1 MRVIIRTSK
10 WAVWA
15 RRFGRLALPVA
26 LIGVAFHHTGSLSS
40 ETFTMVLA
48 LSVLIATAAVAAGI
62 TGLIRIWVT
71 GDQGWRACLFAI
83 LFGMFVLGP
92 FFYGISNGIGLPAT
106 NTISTSP
113 ADPPQII
120 GANPFGWVDGSDDP
134 EGREALEAAF
144 PAISTRTYQRPV
156 AESFAIALDV
166 AESFGWQERVARGPA
181 NAFAGA
187 QINMVAVT
195 ALGYRDEVSIR
206 LRPDPSGTRIDVRS
220 ASYWGVGDL
229 GMNGQRLSDYL
240 LALDAAFATAP
251 AGAEPEV

>member
-1 MRVIIRTSK
+1 MRVIVRTSK
-10 WAVWA
+10 WAIWA

-48 LSVLIATAAVAAGI
+48 LSVMIATAAIAAGI
-62 TGLIRIWVT
+62 TGLVRIWVT

-92 FFYGISNGIGLPAT
+92 FFYGMSKGIGLPAT

-113 ADPPQII
+113 SDPPQII
-120 GANPFGWVDGSDDP
+120 GANPFGWVDGSSDA
-134 EGREALEAAF
+134 EGREALAMAF

-156 AESFAIALDV
+156 SDSYAIALEV
-166 AESFGWQERVARGPA
+166 AEGFGWQARVTRGPA

-195 ALGYRDEVSIR
+195 FLGYRDEVSIR
-206 LRPDPSGTRIDVRS
+206 LRPIAAGTRIDVRS

-229 GMNGQRLSDYL
+229 GKNGERVSDYL
-240 LALDAAFATAP
+240 LALDSAFATAP
-251 AGAEPEV
+251 AAAEPEV